1 MCEFNVLCFFCCR
14 NLLTYTP
21 FSRHDLLIN
30 INNIRWRT
38 SSLCFEVD
46 QICHS
51 SIDNTWFYYST
62 TTAQQTQEKEGITI
76 LPFQPTMELKPS
88 ANKYDGGKD
97 ICDKRI
103 SINIDSKSVVNVD
116 KIVLNDQSGQQSFT
130 IPNNKYNN
138 IDGKEKLKCTLSKSK
153 THVVLQSLFN
163 DMIGEFYSRT
173 LLRLYQFMTRG
184 YYPHWN
190 NVDSNNGTS
199 GSINE
204 GGSANKLPWE
214 EDIQFYV
221 HIPYGNKKMLD
232 GHKLLLSGMLSNPDS
247 PSAQSFGDLF
257 VQSYDEEADNE
268 SDVEKSTNKEGKKKE
283 NDCQCYEKMV
293 FCGYDTFTHDVNVM
307 SADLEPAVDDYVDV
321 IDANSQDE
329 DASDEEE
336 VEAIT
341 EHDNDKKE
349 DRKSFNY
356 DVKYTLW
363 AAGKLDRSMELDVGS
378 CGRSAGANHIGDEY
392 HCKEWYGLRNFL
404 SSNFVKHYPTLE
416 DDIISR
422 RKDQLLSKG
431 VIDDSY
437 QGNTKEY
444 TVVGLTQRTYRR
456 SWINLPQVIETCD
469 SSTLERVLCVEV
481 NVENTSSPFEQ
492 LLLHRSLDVMIGVH
506 G

>member
-1 MCEFNVLCFFCCR
+1 
-14 NLLTYTP
+14 
-21 FSRHDLLIN
+21 
-30 INNIRWRT
+30 
-38 SSLCFEVD
+38 
-46 QICHS
+46 
-51 SIDNTWFYYST
+51 
-62 TTAQQTQEKEGITI
+62 
-76 LPFQPTMELKPS
+76 MELKPS

-103 SINIDSKSVVNVD
+103 SIIVDSKSVVNVD
-116 KIVLNDQSGQQSFT
+116 KMVYDDESEQYLFT
-130 IPNNKYNN
+130 IPNKNN
-138 IDGKEKLKCTLSKSK
+138 GKENMKCIISKSK

-190 NVDSNNGTS
+190 NVDSNTANGTS
-199 GSINE
+199 GSIN
-204 GGSANKLPWE
+204 GGSAKEKKTLLPWE

-257 VQSYDEEADNE
+257 IQNDEDGGVDAT
-268 SDVEKSTNKEGKKKE
+268 EKSTNKEGNQE

-293 FCGYDTFTHDVNVM
+293 FCGYDTFTHDVNVK
-307 SADLEPAVDDYVDV
+307 SADVEPAVDDDVVDV
-321 IDANSQDE
+321 IDTNSQD
-329 DASDEEE
+329 DDGSDEEE
-336 VEAIT
+336 VEATATIT
-341 EHDNDKKE
+341 EQDNDKEE
-349 DRKSFNY
+349 DNTFNY

-363 AAGKLDRSMELDVGS
+363 AAGKLDRSMNLDVGS

-422 RKDQLLSKG
+422 RKDQLLANG
-431 VIDDSY
+431 VIDGSY
-437 QGNTKEY
+437 RGNTKEY

-469 SSTLERVLCVEV
+469 SSSLERIICVEV